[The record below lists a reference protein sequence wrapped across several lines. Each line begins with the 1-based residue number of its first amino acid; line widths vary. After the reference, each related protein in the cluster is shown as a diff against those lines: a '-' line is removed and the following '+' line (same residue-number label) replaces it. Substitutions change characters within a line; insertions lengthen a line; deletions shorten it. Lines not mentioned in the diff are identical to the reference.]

1 MHKKRASM
9 PRLLPCFQTG
19 SGAAFAAITLCF
31 CASYAMAAMLEN
43 LRWKPDGTQV
53 HSNMEDQN
61 TEGKFGVP
69 RFDGNPHTLQ
79 EYEWRVRTK
88 MAKEAEMSKDETA
101 KLGPLGLRLV
111 EDCVDLPSD

>member
-1 MHKKRASM
+1 MAQAVHKKRASM
-9 PRLLPCFQTG
+9 PQLLPCFQTG
-19 SGAAFAAITLCF
+19 SGAAFAAITLYF

-43 LRWKPDGTQV
+43 LRWKPEGTQV
-53 HSNMEDQN
+53 HSSMEDQN

-88 MAKEAEMSKDETA
+88 MAKEAEIART
-101 KLGPLGLRLV
+101 RQ
-111 EDCVDLPSD
+111 PSWDP